1 MDSETVN
8 SKQFSVFRNVFVWVF
23 VSLVAIALL
32 QFNPL
37 VGLGAA
43 LIGGVVFGVLLFK

>member
-1 MDSETVN
+1 M
-8 SKQFSVFRNVFVWVF
+8 
-23 VSLVAIALL
+23 VAIALL

-43 LIGGVVFGVLLFK
+43 LIGGGAFGILLFK